1 MGAFKKQVYKILIL
15 YNWTILKK
23 SILAVLIFMMIYIKK
38 RLKAI

>member
-1 MGAFKKQVYKILIL
+1 MGAFKKQGYKILIL
-15 YNWTILKK
+15 YHWTILKK